1 VRHRIFRTLGPAGPS
16 DDVLDFRDLAQDV
29 LDAVIQA
36 IDLCSRSARCSSGTC
51 MTCPRGGGLSPGIG
65 ATAAVSLLPA
75 ALAPRYEGRTAPSVG
90 VFFSLRAARH
100 QM

>member
-1 VRHRIFRTLGPAGPS
+1 VFTIGKVQLGYVYDLPA
-16 DDVLDFRDLAQDV
+16 RW
-29 LDAVIQA
+29 
-36 IDLCSRSARCSSGTC
+36 
-51 MTCPRGGGLSPGIG
+51 GLSPGIG